1 MAKEG
6 RPLKFETAKQL
17 EDAIQAYFDSCF
29 KDAWEDEEVRNED
42 GDVEHILVHGDW
54 VRKVRHVKRQIV
66 IKYPAVSGLA
76 YALGID
82 RKTLLN
88 YENRDEFF
96 PTIDKAKRFIE
107 SLVEEGFLNG
117 KINPTAGQFTL
128 KNNWNWKDEIYN
140 NVHDARLTPEEQA
153 KLDAL
158 LLNKKDDGNQS
169 TSTSESNSGDG
180 KGA

>member
-6 RPLKFETAKQL
+6 RPLKFETVKEL
-17 EDAIQAYFDSCF
+17 EDAIQTYFDSCV
-29 KDAWEDEEVRNED
+29 KEVWADEECRDAD
-42 GDVEHILVHGDW
+42 GNLEHILVHGDW
-54 VRKVRHVKRQIV
+54 IKKVKHIKSKVV

-88 YENRDEFF
+88 YENKDEFF
-96 PTIDKAKRFIE
+96 PTVDRAKRFIE

-128 KNNWNWKDEIYN
+128 KNNWNWKDEIFST
-140 NVHDARLTPEEQA
+140 VRETKLTPEEQE
-153 KLDAL
+153 KMDKL
-158 LLNKKDDGNQS
+158 LLTNKDDGNKS
-169 TSTSESNSGDG
+169 TSVTTSDIGN
-180 KGA
+180 KGSA